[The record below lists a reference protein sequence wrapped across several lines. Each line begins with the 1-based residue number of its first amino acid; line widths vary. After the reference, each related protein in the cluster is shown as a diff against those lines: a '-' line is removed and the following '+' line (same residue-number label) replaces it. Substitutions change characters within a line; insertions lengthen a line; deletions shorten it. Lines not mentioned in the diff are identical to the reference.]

1 MLKSEWDG
9 LYALVTQRVIVSQV
23 LGNTL
28 YYAHAKFHSFKGK
41 KDIITRVDGFSKKIQ
56 GMFLAKPRDSDS
68 SPCRC
73 PFFVIF
79 VTYTYDQSSK
89 FRFISSYKLQNMAAT
104 EYTSHII
111 ESERGESFL

>member
-41 KDIITRVDGFSKKIQ
+41 KDITRVDGFSKKIQ
-56 GMFLAKPRDSDS
+56 GMFSAKPRDSDS

-73 PFFVIF
+73 PFLIF
-79 VTYTYDQSSK
+79 VTHDQSSK
-89 FRFISSYKLQNMAAT
+89 FRFISSYKLQNMAVT